1 MFKYHKIYSPFLR
14 STDGDRKLLYG
25 CFTNSSIEY
34 LANNEWEFTEKI
46 DGTNIRIYWDGH
58 KVSFAGRT
66 ERSIIPENLL
76 NFLNEIFGLPEAEVL
91 FEQEFGE
98 DPVVL
103 FGEGYGGKIQNGKN
117 YRPSESFIL
126 FDVSYKGIWLNRK
139 EVKEIAKMFGID
151 SVPVVLR
158 GTIQDAIDMVK
169 SNPKSTI
176 GNAFMEGLIGRPSIE
191 LKTNNGD
198 RIIVKVKCRDFQ
210 D

>member
-14 STDGDRKLLYG
+14 STDGDRKLLNG

-76 NFLNEIFGLPEAEVL
+76 NFLNETFGLPEAEVL

-117 YRPSESFIL
+117 YRSSESFIL

-151 SVPVVLR
+151 SVPVVLK

-176 GNAFMEGLIGRPSIE
+176 GNAFMEGLVGRPSIE
-191 LKTNNGD
+191 LKTNNGE
-198 RIIVKVKCRDFQ
+198 RVIVKIKCGDFQ

>member
-14 STDGDRKLLYG
+14 STDGDRKLLNG

-76 NFLNEIFGLPEAEVL
+76 NFLNETFGLPEAEVL

-103 FGEGYGGKIQNGKN
+103 FGEGYGGKIQNEKN

-191 LKTNNGD
+191 LKTNNGE
-198 RIIVKVKCRDFQ
+198 RIIVKIKCRDFQ